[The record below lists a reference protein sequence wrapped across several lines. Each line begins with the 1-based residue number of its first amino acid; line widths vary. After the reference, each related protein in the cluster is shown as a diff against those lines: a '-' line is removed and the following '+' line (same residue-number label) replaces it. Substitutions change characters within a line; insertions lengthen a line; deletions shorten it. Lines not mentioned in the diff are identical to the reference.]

1 MNVVT
6 DEQLTRR
13 RLLELGIAMPLPL
26 VLAAAAGRAE
36 NAAAALDATPAC
48 DDGDETPEQTE
59 GPYWTPRSPRRRSL
73 LAASMP
79 GTRLVVAG
87 TVLSTACKAVPGAV
101 LDFWQ
106 ADAKG
111 VYDNRGY
118 RLRGHQFSD
127 PSGRYRLET
136 VVPGLYP
143 GRTRHV
149 HVKVKAPRQPVLTT
163 QLYFPAEPDNQR
175 DGLFDPALLVR
186 VTKRAPS
193 VWTARFDFVVDLG

>member
-1 MNVVT
+1 
-6 DEQLTRR
+6 
-13 RLLELGIAMPLPL
+13 MPLPL
-26 VLAAAAGRAE
+26 VLAAGTGRAE
-36 NAAAALDATPAC
+36 VAAAALGATPAC

-73 LAASMP
+73 LSVGMP

-87 TVLSTACKAVPGAV
+87 TVLSRACKAVPGAV

-118 RLRGHQFSD
+118 RLRGHQLTDS
-127 PSGRYRLET
+127 SGRYRLET

-163 QLYFPAEPDNQR
+163 QLYFPAEPGNKS

-193 VWTARFDFVVDLG
+193 AWTARFDFVVDLG